1 MCTHVDNFKLLSAPR
16 DCLSHSPRLQGGA
29 FCPTSQP
36 EWSAFREASFGF
48 GVLEILNETHATWEW
63 KRNAGLGGGQGGQ
76 RLRQGAAGEG
86 GERLHTKVCQHAKFP
101 CAVH

>member
-1 MCTHVDNFKLLSAPR
+1 MH
-16 DCLSHSPRLQGGA
+16 SHSFMQFATANCADPAAIPLQSPRLQDGT

-48 GVLEILNETHATWEW
+48 GVLEILNETHATWVW

-76 RLRQGAAGEG
+76 RLGNTC
-86 GERLHTKVCQHAKFP
+86 L
-101 CAVH
+101 